1 MNWAQHKVLVT
12 GGTRGI
18 GRELVLGLLARGAQV
33 YATGTTRHSVRRAE
47 QDLPAV
53 HWMACDLVDPS
64 QRAALAAWAT
74 AAGVG
79 VVIHNAGVQQPRD
92 FTQLGTDEAISL
104 QAETDINLVAPID
117 LTRRLLPSLRSQPGA
132 AVVFIT
138 SGLALAPKRSSPLYC
153 ASKAGLRSFT
163 KALRAQMAAAAWPI
177 QVVEA
182 LPPLVDTD
190 MTAGRGSRKLS
201 ATEAARQILVGVE
214 KGKTEIYV
222 GASVLLKVILRI
234 SPALG
239 EKIMINR

>member
-1 MNWAQHKVLVT
+1 MNWGQYKVLVT

-33 YATGTTRHSVRRAE
+33 YSTGATQHSVDRAD
-47 QDLPAV
+47 QDLPVV
-53 HWMACDLVDPS
+53 HWMACDLAVS
-64 QRAALAAWAT
+64 EHRAALAAWAVT
-74 AAGVG
+74 AGVSM
-79 VVIHNAGVQQPRD
+79 VIHNAGVQQLRD
-92 FTQLGTDEAISL
+92 FTQPGSNEPIDL
-104 QAETDINLVAPID
+104 QAESDINLVAPID
-117 LTRRLLPSLRSQPGA
+117 LTRRLLPSLRGQPGA
-132 AVVFIT
+132 TVVFIT

-163 KALRAQMAAAAWPI
+163 KALRAQMVAAAWPI

-190 MTAGRGSRKLS
+190 MTTGRGTRKIS
-201 ATEAARQILVGVE
+201 ATEAARQILAGIE

-222 GASVLLKVILRI
+222 GATALLKVILRI